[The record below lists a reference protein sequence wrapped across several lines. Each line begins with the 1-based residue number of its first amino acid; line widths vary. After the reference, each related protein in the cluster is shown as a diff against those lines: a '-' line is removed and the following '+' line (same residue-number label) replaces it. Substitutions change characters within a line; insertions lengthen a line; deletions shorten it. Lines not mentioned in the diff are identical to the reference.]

1 MPRRGSFFAEGS
13 LIVEAV
19 LNWLLKTC
27 CFPIVDLLYVEMMW
41 LAIPALENLSS
52 ELLIMYHSSAKE
64 MERKPFQAVL
74 FLLPLKE
81 PTVLLLSLIL
91 LSFPWNSLQ
100 TSAASYEQGI
110 NGFIFHSVQKGINQE
125 LSFYSRLSDGTDT
138 LCFSE
143 ESQSNKFGSLVLST
157 KLNFESTYR
166 LVVVASNKL
175 GSAFSQPLKFMLI
188 DIGKCLAYLLSVSA
202 GYLEKVQTEH
212 SVFVV

>member
-1 MPRRGSFFAEGS
+1 MLRPGSFFAEGS

-110 NGFIFHSVQKGINQE
+110 NGFIFHSVQRVLTKSFPSILGYQMGLTPCVFQKKVRVISLARSFWARSWILNLLTDLW
-125 LSFYSRLSDGTDT
+125 LSPPT
-138 LCFSE
+138 
-143 ESQSNKFGSLVLST
+143 N
-157 KLNFESTYR
+157 
-166 LVVVASNKL
+166 
-175 GSAFSQPLKFMLI
+175 
-188 DIGKCLAYLLSVSA
+188 
-202 GYLEKVQTEH
+202 
-212 SVFVV
+212 